1 MPEPLGDGL
10 TALLVAAALVVAV
23 PVGLLP
29 VPVGLL
35 PVPVG
40 LLPEPLGLV
49 DGVVDAPGLVVAAA
63 AHPSNK

>member
-1 MPEPLGDGL
+1 MGDGL
-10 TALLVAAALVVAV
+10 TALLVAAALVVA
-23 PVGLLP
+23 

>member
-10 TALLVAAALVVAV
+10 TALLVAAALVVA
-23 PVGLLP
+23 